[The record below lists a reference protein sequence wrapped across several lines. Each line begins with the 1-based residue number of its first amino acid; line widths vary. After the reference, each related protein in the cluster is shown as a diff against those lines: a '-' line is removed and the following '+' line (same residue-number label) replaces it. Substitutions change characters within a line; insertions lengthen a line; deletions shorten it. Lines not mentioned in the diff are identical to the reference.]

1 MTAMKP
7 NVILIVCDTL
17 RKDIMDLY
25 GGPARMP
32 NVRKLAREAMVYENA
47 IAPAPW
53 TFPSHVSLFTGL
65 YPGQHGIHESKTMKM
80 PQIVEAH
87 LRSRHMTLAQYL
99 RGEGY
104 STIGISANLMISKA
118 TGFDRGFDDFF
129 TFTHSPWVQSDIAR
143 RARNLGADMTQ
154 VALMLLKKGE
164 ATKMAKYGIEYLK
177 IKISERSM
185 NYPLKKGA
193 DVVNRKAMSM
203 VRKKPFFL
211 FLNYYEAHE
220 PYKRFSDRETQ
231 DHLTGLKPMNKKK
244 VAYLKKQYILEA
256 EYLDSKIGKLMA
268 WLMKKRM
275 YDNSLIIL
283 TSDHG
288 QAFNEHG
295 FIYHGIYLYD
305 EVIRVPMVVKYPGG
319 RKLAKRPGYQSLV
332 GVFNLVKDVIAGKAT
347 DITTDSVYAESFG
360 NAEFFPESYMHRMWY
375 VQKHYEKIRRAV
387 YMDGYKLS
395 VNGSDGIVEE
405 FMQENRNVD
414 AGAANHKKAYE
425 KLSRELRLFK
435 SKKDFTAPG

>member
-1 MTAMKP
+1 MRKP
-7 NVILIVCDTL
+7 NIIIIVCDTL
-17 RKDIMDLY
+17 RKDIIDLY
-25 GGPARMP
+25 GGPAKMP
-32 NVRKLAREAMVYENA
+32 NLGMLAEDSMVYENA

-87 LRSRHMTLAQYL
+87 LRSRHTTLAQYL

-104 STIGISANLMISKA
+104 STIGISANLMISKV
-118 TGFDRGFDDFF
+118 TGFDKGFDEFF
-129 TFTHSPWVQSDIAR
+129 TFTHSPWIQSDIATQ
-143 RARNLGADMTQ
+143 ARNLGADMAQ
-154 VALMLLKKGE
+154 VAAMLLRKGE
-164 ATKMAKYGIEYLK
+164 VTKMARYGIEYLK
-177 IKISERSM
+177 IKIRERSM

-256 EYLDSKIGKLMA
+256 EYLDSELGKLMA
-268 WLMKKRM
+268 WLMKKGM
-275 YDNSLIIL
+275 YDDSLIIL

-295 FIYHGIYLYD
+295 FMYHGIYLYD
-305 EVIRVPMVVKYPGG
+305 EVVRVPMVVKYPGG
-319 RKLAKRPGYQSLV
+319 KKLAKRPGYQSLV
-332 GVFNLVKDVIAGKAT
+332 GIFNLVKDAVEGKAT
-347 DITTDSVYAESFG
+347 DITADSAYAESFG
-360 NAEFFPESYMHRMWY
+360 NAEFFPESYKHRMWY